1 MFDEIRDCLDEFEE
15 VYEKPQHQL
24 TEEEVNIV
32 RFLDL
37 HLAEAIMKSFTG
49 QGESIAKVIM
59 AYLGI
64 SNEIKVRM
72 D

>member
-37 HLAEAIMKSFTG
+37 HLAEAIMKSFTD